1 MRRGWVV
8 LSRLAAVLLVLMV
21 AVMGVGTASAQDT
34 MVRFRFFY
42 AEDCQHCQ
50 AIKAELFPDLLAAYG
65 SQLEISYLEISD
77 PAVFQ
82 EMLALEKQY
91 NVAAEKADVPE
102 VFIGDQVLIGEKA
115 IREKLPGLVDQF
127 LREGGVDL
135 APLAQGITNE
145 SGEPVARFY
154 LFHSPT
160 CPHCIEMIENYLPT
174 VYEKYGDQV
183 ESEYLNVQESDNYI
197 TMLALERKLGVPA
210 ERQGSVPTLVIGDK
224 VLIGGAEIPAEL
236 EGYIDEYLAQGG
248 VDYPSLEDL
257 PEVVLP
263 TPEPAVQ
270 ILAFFDTGHADF
282 AALNA
287 LILSLAQKYDTG
299 LQVYPVD
306 ITNEENLSALA
317 QLHDALLAGLPVS
330 GEPEVLIDHRIL
342 VGIDEIEVELPGLI
356 DEYLAQGGIAIPAWE
371 DLIGGTPAETT
382 TPESTTPAETATPEG
397 AALPIYMA
405 YFEQAGCQECARTT
419 YDLNVVKEQYPQLV
433 VESFSIEEE
442 ENKALNEWLCDKY
455 GVSEE
460 LRLSTPMIFVGEDV
474 LIGTEA
480 YLDNLLAAVSKYAE
494 TGAER
499 TWDNFDPEQ
508 GEQGIVGRFLSFG
521 VLTVV
526 GAGLIDGL
534 NPCAFA
540 TLVFFVSYLA
550 FTGRRGR
557 DVLFVGVSFTLG
569 VFLTYLLVGV
579 GLLKVVQSLSFFS
592 ALGRWVYLLTALLCV
607 ALAILTFRDYGRAR
621 EGEAS
626 DMTLRLPTNLR
637 RRINKVI
644 REGSQMRAFVAVAFF
659 TGFVVSLLELACT
672 GQVYLPT
679 IIYVMSQPDL
689 AAQAFLYLLLY
700 CLMFI
705 LPLVV
710 VFVLSYL
717 GTTSEQLGQFVNRH
731 TSTIKLATGLLFVGL
746 ALWMSWTVAPLFG
759 IHSPWNWVLM
769 GGVVILIGIVVVV
782 FYQVDKQRPRKTAP
796 SRRRRRA

>member
-8 LSRLAAVLLVLMV
+8 LTRLAAALLVLMLTI
-21 AVMGVGTASAQDT
+21 MGGGTASAQDAV
-34 MVRFRFFY
+34 VRFRFFY
-42 AEDCQHCQ
+42 SEDCEHCL
-50 AIKAELFPDLLAAYG
+50 AIKNELFPDLLDEYG
-65 SQLEISYLEISD
+65 SQIEIIYLEISE
-77 PAVFQ
+77 PSVFQ
-82 EMLALEKQY
+82 QMVAFEKEY
-91 NVAAEKADVPE
+91 NVPPEMADIPE
-102 VFIGDQVLIGEKA
+102 VFIGDQALIGEEQ
-115 IREKLPGLVDQF
+115 IREELPGLVRQF
-127 LREGGVDL
+127 LNQGGVGL
-135 APLAQGITNE
+135 APLTQGATNA

-160 CPHCIEMIENYLPT
+160 CPHCVEMIENYLPT

-197 TMLALERKLGVPA
+197 TLLALEKKLGVP
-210 ERQGSVPTLVIGDK
+210 EDRQGSVPVLVIGDK
-224 VLIGGAEIPAEL
+224 ILLGGAEIPDKL

-248 VDYPSLEDL
+248 VDFPSLDGL

-263 TPEPAVQ
+263 TPAPAVQ
-270 ILAFFDTGHADF
+270 ILAFVDTSHVDF
-282 AALNA
+282 QALNN
-287 LILSLAQKYDTG
+287 LMLSLSQQYDKG
-299 LQVYPVD
+299 LEVYPVD
-306 ITNEENLSALA
+306 ATVEENASALVE
-317 QLHDALLAGLPVS
+317 LHEALLAGQSVS
-330 GEPEVLIDHRIL
+330 GAPEVLIDHRLL
-342 VGIDEIEVELPGLI
+342 VGMGEIEADLPGLI
-356 DEYLAQGGIAIPAWE
+356 DDYLAQGGISIPPWE
-371 DLIGGTPAETT
+371 ELIGGA
-382 TPESTTPAETATPEG
+382 PESPAQ
-397 AALPIYMA
+397 PIYMA
-405 YFEQAGCQECARTT
+405 FFEQAGCQECARTT
-419 YDLNVVKEQYPQLV
+419 YDLNVVKAEYPQLV

-442 ENKALNEWLCDKY
+442 ENKALNEWLSDEY
-455 GVSEE
+455 GVSED

-480 YLDNLLAAVSKYAE
+480 HLDNLLAAVGKYAE

-499 TWDNFDPEQ
+499 TWEDYDPEE
-508 GEQGIVGRFLSFG
+508 GEQGIVDRFMSFG
-521 VLTVV
+521 LLTVL

-557 DVLFVGVSFTLG
+557 DVLFVGLSFTLG

-607 ALAILTFRDYGRAR
+607 ALAMLTFRDYSRAR
-621 EGEAS
+621 DGQPGEMA
-626 DMTLRLPTNLR
+626 LKLPMNLR

-644 REGSQMRAFVAVAFF
+644 RESAQMRAFVAVAFF

-689 AAQAFLYLLLY
+689 AGQAFLYLVLY

-710 VFVLSYL
+710 VFALSYF
-717 GTTSEQLGQFVNRH
+717 GTTSEQLGQFINRH
-731 TSTIKLATGLLFVGL
+731 TKTIKLLTGILFVGL
-746 ALWMSWTVAPLFG
+746 ALWMTWAVAPLFG

-769 GGVVILIGIVVVV
+769 GAVLVIIAVGAVVL
-782 FYQVDKQRPRKTAP
+782 YQVDKRKPPKTP
-796 SRRRRRA
+796 SRRRRRT

>member
-1 MRRGWVV
+1 MRRARVV
-8 LSRLAAVLLVLMV
+8 FSQFAAVLLLLVIAVL
-21 AVMGVGTASAQDT
+21 GRGTASAQDA
-34 MVRFRFFY
+34 VVQFRFFY
-42 AEDCQHCQ
+42 AEDCPHCQ
-50 AIKAELFPDLLAAYG
+50 AIKNELFPDLLTQYG
-65 SQLEISYLEISD
+65 SQLEITYLEISE

-82 EMLALEKQY
+82 EMLVLEKQY
-91 NVAAEKADVPE
+91 NVPPEMADVPE
-102 VFIGDQVLIGEKA
+102 VFIGDQVLIGEEA

-127 LREGGVDL
+127 LREGGVHL
-135 APLAQGITNE
+135 APLAQGVTND

-160 CPHCIEMIENYLPT
+160 CPHCIEIIENYLPT

-197 TMLALERKLGVPA
+197 TMLALERKLGVP
-210 ERQGSVPTLVIGDK
+210 EDQQGSVPALVIGDK
-224 VLIGGAEIPAEL
+224 VLIGGAEIPDNL
-236 EGYIDEYLAQGG
+236 ERYIDEYLAQGG

-257 PEVVLP
+257 PEVILP

-270 ILAFFDTGHADF
+270 ILAFVDTTHADF
-282 AALNA
+282 QALND
-287 LILSLAQKYDTG
+287 LILSLAQKYGTG
-299 LQVYPVD
+299 LEVYPVD
-306 ITNEENLSALA
+306 ITNEESLAALT
-317 QLHDALLAGLPVS
+317 QLHGALLGGKPVS
-330 GEPEVLIDHRIL
+330 GEPEVLIDHRLL
-342 VGIDEIEVELPGLI
+342 VGMDEIEADLPGLI
-356 DEYLAQGGIAIPAWE
+356 DEYLAQGGSSIPAWE
-371 DLIGGTPAETT
+371 DLIGGAPAQ
-382 TPESTTPAETATPEG
+382 TATPESV
-397 AALPIYMA
+397 APPIYMA

-419 YDLNVVKEQYPQLV
+419 YDLNVVKDEYPQLV

-442 ENKALNEWLCDKY
+442 QNKALNEWLCDKY

-480 YLDNLLAAVSKYAE
+480 HLENLLAAVSKYAE

-499 TWDNFDPEQ
+499 TWNDFDAEE
-508 GEQGIVGRFLSFG
+508 GEQGIVDRFMSFG
-521 VLTVV
+521 LLTVL

-557 DVLFVGVSFTLG
+557 DILFVGLSFTLG

-607 ALAILTFRDYGRAR
+607 GLATLTFRDYSRAR
-621 EGEAS
+621 EGEQG
-626 DMTLRLPTNLR
+626 DMTLRLPTSVR
-637 RRINKVI
+637 RRINRVI
-644 REGSQMRAFVAVAFF
+644 RESAQMRAFVAVAFF

-710 VFVLSYL
+710 VFALSYF
-717 GTTSEQLGQFVNRH
+717 GTSSEQLGQFINRH
-731 TSTIKLATGLLFVGL
+731 TSTIKFATGLLFVGL
-746 ALWMSWTVAPLFG
+746 ALWMTWAVAPLFG
-759 IHSPWNWVLM
+759 IHSPWNWALM
-769 GGVVILIGIVVVV
+769 GCVLIVIALGALVL
-782 FYQVDKQRPRKTAP
+782 YLVDKRRPRQVAP

>member
-1 MRRGWVV
+1 MRRGWFV
-8 LSRLAAVLLVLMV
+8 LTRLAAALLVLML
-21 AVMGVGTASAQDT
+21 AIMGGGTASAQDAV
-34 MVRFRFFY
+34 VRFRFFY
-42 AEDCQHCQ
+42 AEDCEHCQ
-50 AIKAELFPDLLAAYG
+50 AIKSELFPELLTEYG
-65 SQLEISYLEISD
+65 SQLEIVYLEISE
-77 PAVFQ
+77 PSVFQ
-82 EMLALEKQY
+82 QMVAIEKEY
-91 NVAAEKADVPE
+91 DVPPETADIPE
-102 VFIGDQVLIGEKA
+102 VFIGDQALIGEEQ
-115 IREKLPGLVDQF
+115 IREELPGLVRQF
-127 LREGGVDL
+127 LKQGGVGL
-135 APLAQGITNE
+135 APLAQGATND

-160 CPHCIEMIENYLPT
+160 CPHCIEMIDNYLPT

-183 ESEYLNVQESDNYI
+183 EYEYLNVQESDNYI
-197 TMLALERKLGVPA
+197 TLLALEKKLGVP
-210 ERQGSVPTLVIGDK
+210 EDRQGSVPVLVIGDRI
-224 VLIGGAEIPAEL
+224 LLGGAEIPAKL

-248 VDYPSLEDL
+248 VDFPSLDDL

-263 TPEPAVQ
+263 TPVPAVQ
-270 ILAFFDTGHADF
+270 ILVFIDTGHADF
-282 AALNA
+282 QALNN
-287 LILSLAQKYDTG
+287 LMLSLSQQYDTG
-299 LQVYPVD
+299 LEVYPVD
-306 ITNEENLSALA
+306 ATVEENASALA
-317 QLHDALLAGLPVS
+317 ELHEALLAGQPVS
-330 GEPEVLIDHRIL
+330 GEPEVLIDYRLL
-342 VGIDEIEVELPGLI
+342 VGMDEIEAELPGLI
-356 DEYLAQGGIAIPAWE
+356 DDYLAQGGISIPPWE
-371 DLIGGTPAETT
+371 ELIGGAPDSPAQ
-382 TPESTTPAETATPEG
+382 
-397 AALPIYMA
+397 PIYMA
-405 YFEQAGCQECARTT
+405 FFEQAGCQECARTT
-419 YDLNVVKEQYPQLV
+419 YDLNVVKSEYPQLE

-442 ENKALNEWLCDKY
+442 ENKALNEWLSDKY

-480 YLDNLLAAVSKYAE
+480 HLDNLLAAVSKYAE

-499 TWDNFDPEQ
+499 TWEDYDPEE
-508 GEQGIVGRFLSFG
+508 GEQGIVDRFMSFG
-521 VLTVV
+521 LLTVL

-557 DVLFVGVSFTLG
+557 DVLFVGLSFTLG

-607 ALAILTFRDYGRAR
+607 ALAMLTFRDYSRAR
-621 EGEAS
+621 EGQPGEMA
-626 DMTLRLPTNLR
+626 LKLPMNLR

-644 REGSQMRAFVAVAFF
+644 RESAQMRAFVAVAFF

-689 AAQAFLYLLLY
+689 AGQAFLYLLLY

-710 VFVLSYL
+710 VFGLSYF
-717 GTTSEQLGQFVNRH
+717 GTTSEQLGQFINRH
-731 TSTIKLATGLLFVGL
+731 TSTIKLLTGLLFVGL
-746 ALWMSWTVAPLFG
+746 ALWMTWAVAPLFG

-769 GGVVILIGIVVVV
+769 GGVLVIIAIGAAVL
-782 FYQVDKQRPRKTAP
+782 YRVDKKNPPKVA

>member
-1 MRRGWVV
+1 
-8 LSRLAAVLLVLMV
+8 LTRLAAVLLVLMLTII
-21 AVMGVGTASAQDT
+21 GGGTASAQDAV
-34 MVRFRFFY
+34 VRFRFFY
-42 AEDCQHCQ
+42 SEECEHCL
-50 AIKAELFPDLLAAYG
+50 AIKNELFPDLLDKYG
-65 SQLEISYLEISD
+65 SQLEIIYLEISE
-77 PAVFQ
+77 PSVFQ
-82 EMLALEKQY
+82 QMVALEKEY
-91 NVAAEKADVPE
+91 SVPPEMADIPE
-102 VFIGDQVLIGEKA
+102 VFIGDQALIGEEQ
-115 IREKLPGLVDQF
+115 IREELPGLVDQF
-127 LREGGVDL
+127 LNQGGVGL
-135 APLAQGITNE
+135 APLAQGATND

-183 ESEYLNVQESDNYI
+183 ESEYLNVQESDNYV
-197 TMLALERKLGVPA
+197 TLLAMEMKLGVPA
-210 ERQGSVPTLVIGDK
+210 DRQGSVPVLVIGDK
-224 VLIGGAEIPAEL
+224 ILLGGAEIPDKL

-248 VDYPSLEDL
+248 VDFPSLDDL

-263 TPEPAVQ
+263 TPAPAVQ
-270 ILAFFDTGHADF
+270 ILVFIDTSHAEF
-282 AALNA
+282 QALNN
-287 LILSLAQKYDTG
+287 LMLSLAQQYDTG
-299 LQVYPVD
+299 LEVYPVD
-306 ITNEENLSALA
+306 VTVEENASALA
-317 QLHDALLAGLPVS
+317 ELHEALLDGQSVS
-330 GEPEVLIDHRIL
+330 GAPEVLIDHRL
-342 VGIDEIEVELPGLI
+342 LAGMSEIEAELPGLI
-356 DEYLAQGGIAIPAWE
+356 DDYLAQGGISIPPWE
-371 DLIGGTPAETT
+371 ELIGGA
-382 TPESTTPAETATPEG
+382 PESPAQ
-397 AALPIYMA
+397 PIYMA
-405 YFEQAGCQECARTT
+405 FFEQAGCQECARTT
-419 YDLNVVKEQYPQLV
+419 YDLNVVQAQYPQLE

-442 ENKALNEWLCDKY
+442 ENKALNEWLSDKY
-455 GVSEE
+455 GVSED

-499 TWDNFDPEQ
+499 TWEDYDPEE
-508 GEQGIVGRFLSFG
+508 GEQGIVDRFMSFG
-521 VLTVV
+521 LLTVL

-557 DVLFVGVSFTLG
+557 DVLFVGLSFTLG

-592 ALGRWVYLLTALLCV
+592 TLGRWVYLLTALLCV
-607 ALAILTFRDYGRAR
+607 ALAILTFRDYSRAR
-621 EGEAS
+621 EGQPSEMA
-626 DMTLRLPTNLR
+626 LKLPMNLR

-644 REGSQMRAFVAVAFF
+644 RESAQMRAFVAVAFF

-689 AAQAFLYLLLY
+689 AGQAFLYLVLY

-710 VFVLSYL
+710 VFALSYF
-717 GTTSEQLGQFVNRH
+717 GTTSEQLGQFINRH
-731 TSTIKLATGLLFVGL
+731 TSTIKLLTGLLFVGL
-746 ALWMSWTVAPLFG
+746 ALWMTWAVAPLFG

-769 GGVVILIGIVVVV
+769 GAVLLIIVIGAVVLYWI
-782 FYQVDKQRPRKTAP
+782 DKKKPRKAA
-796 SRRRRRA
+796 SRRRRRT